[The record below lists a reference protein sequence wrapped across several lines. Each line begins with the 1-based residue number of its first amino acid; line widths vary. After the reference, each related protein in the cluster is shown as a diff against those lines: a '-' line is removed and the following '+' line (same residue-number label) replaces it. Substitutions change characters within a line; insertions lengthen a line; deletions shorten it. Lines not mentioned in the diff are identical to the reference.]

1 MSIRNRVVVA
11 GENMILNQRV
21 NAPNDNTNIQ
31 DITVPYTYVTMA
43 TGTGG
48 SIYQLNTGTYTLGT
62 NIANAIKESFN
73 NTYLTTSN
81 GKHESAL
88 DYLKLDG
95 TRYADSSIIIGS
107 VNRINPHADSLQLYS
122 VKDEGCGIKFGYNNG
137 LFGKDGSLNAS
148 NGSVSISSS
157 KIEVNATNQ
166 IDINAPQTVFVNTM
180 DVSVNATNKIVYDS
194 SAIYYDSSFVSIVGK
209 DQLVISSSLGSM
221 YLYATNLSIDASDN
235 YGIKLYDAELQDP
248 STAGIDTSV
257 FTFLTADSSQGKTKL
272 KWVKVPSI
280 KFISDIN
287 TVKNDFTIDPRTDNV
302 YINDVSVYIRA
313 LEFYT
318 KADGNLIKKEI
329 LNNTQTPPVRFK
341 FISSG
346 PDGALISKSLL
357 YDPNYN
363 IDDTTSEENI
373 RLCSINNQSVI
384 GGTNFELVNIHDDT
398 YINKTTLSVKD
409 AENEPEDKF
418 LLCIT
423 DKQVDSINSSTGTHS
438 GTIYKTGV
446 RVSQNQIYAKQ
457 YFAESDE
464 RLKDNITICT
474 QSKMPTVKEFNWK
487 DTGAKSYGFIAQELE
502 EAGFNELVS
511 TDNNGLKRVDYN
523 AALSLKIATLENENK
538 VLSDKITA
546 LEDEVSFLK
555 TYLFTKV

>member
-21 NAPNDNTNIQ
+21 TAPTSGTDIK

-62 NIANAIKESFN
+62 NIADAIKNSFN
-73 NTYLTTSN
+73 NTYLRQDTAQ
-81 GKHESAL
+81 K
-88 DYLKLDG
+88 DYLRLDG
-95 TRYADSSIIIGS
+95 TNFAKETITIGS
-107 VNRINPHADSLQLYS
+107 STNNTTAHNESVQLYS
-122 VKDEGCGIKFGYNNG
+122 TEGVGSGIKFGYNNG
-137 LFGKDGSLNAS
+137 SFGKDGSLNAS
-148 NGSVSISSS
+148 NGSMSISSA
-157 KIEVNATNQ
+157 KIKVNATNQ
-166 IDINAPQTVFVNTM
+166 IDINATQKVFVKTK
-180 DVSVNATNKIVYDS
+180 DISVNATNKIVQNS
-194 SAIYYDSSFVSIVGK
+194 SAIYSDSSYVSIVGK

-221 YLYATNLSIDASDN
+221 YLYATNLSIDASVN
-235 YGIKLYDAELQDP
+235 YGIKLYDAKLQNPD
-248 STAGIDTSV
+248 TAGIDTSV
-257 FTFLTADSSQGKTKL
+257 FTFLTADSSQGNTEL

-280 KFISDIN
+280 KFISDN
-287 TVKNDFTIDPRTDNV
+287 SKVKNDFTIDPRTNNFD
-302 YINDVSVYIRA
+302 INDVSVHVRSIS
-313 LEFYT
+313 FYRNAT
-318 KADGNLIKKEI
+318 TFFPEEI
-329 LNNTQTPPVRFK
+329 LYNTEDNISRPVEIRCLYSGAIDSSNNKVYAPLVRK
-341 FISSG
+341 VGADDASTSFIQLCTINDKPIIG
-346 PDGALISKSLL
+346 D
-357 YDPNYN
+357 
-363 IDDTTSEENI
+363 EE
-373 RLCSINNQSVI
+373 
-384 GGTNFELVNIHDDT
+384 FHLVNITDEA
-398 YINKTTLSVKD
+398 YINKTTLSVD
-409 AENEPEDKF
+409 TPPENNPQY

-423 DKQVDSINSSTGTHS
+423 DAEAGQINNDHN
-438 GTIYKTGV
+438 GTIYKTNV
-446 RVSQNQIYAKQ
+446 TVSQDQIYAKQ
-457 YFAESDE
+457 YFATSDE